1 MDYHGTA
8 SDDTIDQKGMG
19 LANGTN
25 IFGEQGN
32 DTITIVDGNAI
43 GGAGNDTITSTTRWA
58 TAAYWDSP
66 AAIDVNLATGVAR
79 DGWGTTDR
87 LVNVRSVADSGHDD
101 RITGSSAD
109 ETFWLSWGSDT
120 VIGGGGVDAVN
131 LYNTRST
138 DVAIS
143 YDAATDTFTLA
154 KHLPNGDTGTDRLTG
169 IDAIHFIG
177 ADSDNTIVTRDM
189 FNRSSG
195 FLRDRTVLAT
205 TNPDLIQQ
213 MRTGDFNGDG
223 KLDIL
228 ISRASYDYGA
238 TAQPLQVLAGDGA
251 GHFTDQTAALFKDGI
266 PYVHFVPRIF
276 AADFNND
283 GRTDIFNPDFGV
295 DAPPFPGGQNSL
307 FLSNK
312 ATGQIT
318 NETASLPQALRQNH
332 GTSIGDVNHDGF
344 PDILVNAL
352 NENTGNANQLLVND
366 GTGHF
371 KASQQLLPA
380 YLTQP
385 VFTGGNTWS
394 MLKDLN
400 NDGYGDIVLGA
411 WDNNPRPTQVLLND
425 GHGSF
430 ANAVPIDL
438 PRSGITNEIVIGI
451 ETIDLNGDAL
461 PDLVLS
467 LTNGG
472 ERDHFYEQPYLQLL
486 VNDGNGKFHDE
497 TQARLPQ
504 SLTKEAGAPS
514 YWYKLAT
521 TVDMDGD
528 GDQDIVT
535 DSDHGGA
542 KVFLNDGTGKFS
554 LFWQSPLDTRVVV
567 GDFDGDGM
575 PDLVQTSSTSGF
587 STLYN
592 ILPRTIGASHEYH
605 AGVHGDTVRG
615 TAAAEKVFS
624 GRGDDNIDGAA
635 GLDRVVFAGK
645 LSDYTLARTASG
657 FSVADKHG
665 VDGTDTLAN
674 VERLQFADTAVALD
688 IDGVGGQAYRVY
700 QAAFN
705 RTPDVGGLG
714 FWIGAM
720 DNGVSLAAVANGFVQ
735 SQEFLAQYGASPTNR
750 AIIEKFYANVLH
762 RPGELAGIDFWT
774 GVLDNKAATLPE
786 VLVGFSESPENQAG
800 VIGVIQNGFGYTP
813 YG

>member
-1 MDYHGTA
+1 MDYHGSA
-8 SDDTIDQKGMG
+8 GDDTLDQKALN
-19 LANGTN
+19 LADGTA

-32 DTITIVDGNAI
+32 DTITSSGNMI
-43 GGAGNDTITSTTRWA
+43 GGAGNDKLTGTSPWA

-79 DGWGTTDR
+79 DGWGTTDT

-109 ETFWLSWGSDT
+109 ERFWLSWGSDT
-120 VIGGGGVDAVN
+120 VIGGGGADIVN
-131 LYNTRST
+131 LYNVKTT

-143 YDAATDTFTLA
+143 YDAASDTFTLA
-154 KHLPNGDTGTDRLTG
+154 KHLPSGDNGIDRLTG
-169 IDAIHFIG
+169 IDSINFIG
-177 ADSDNTIVTRDM
+177 PDSDNTIVTRDM
-189 FNRSSG
+189 FNRSGG
-195 FLRDRTVLAT
+195 FLRDRSVLAT

-228 ISRASYDYGA
+228 VSRASYDYGA
-238 TAQPLQVLAGDGA
+238 TVQPLQVLVGDGA

-283 GRTDIFNPDFGV
+283 GRTDIFNPDFGM

-318 NETASLPQALRQNH
+318 NETATLPQALRQNH

-344 PDILVNAL
+344 LDIFVNAL
-352 NENTGNANQLLVND
+352 NESTGNANQLLIND
-366 GTGHF
+366 GSGHF
-371 KASQQLLPA
+371 KAAQQLLPSN
-380 YLTQP
+380 LTQP
-385 VFTGGNTWS
+385 SYNPGNTWS

-400 NDGYGDIVLGA
+400 NDGYADIVLGA
-411 WDNNPRPTQVLLND
+411 WDNNPKPTQVLLND

-430 ANAVPIDL
+430 ANAAPIDL

-461 PDLVLS
+461 PDMVLS

-472 ERDHFYEQPYLQLL
+472 ERGSWYSTPYLQLL
-486 VNDGNGKFHDE
+486 VNDGNGRFHDE

-504 SLTKEAGAPS
+504 SLTKAAGATDQ
-514 YWYKLAT
+514 WYKLAT
-521 TVDMDGD
+521 PVDIDGD

-535 DSDHGGA
+535 DSDAGGG
-542 KVFLNDGTGKFS
+542 KIFLNDGTGKFS
-554 LFWQSPLDTRVVV
+554 LFWQSPAGTRVVV

-575 PDLVQTSSTSGF
+575 PDLVQSSSTSGF

-605 AGVHGDTVRG
+605 AGARGDTVKG

-624 GRGDDNIDGAA
+624 GRGDDSIDGGA

-645 LSDYTLARTASG
+645 RSDYTVAHTANG
-657 FSVADKHG
+657 FTVTDKHG
-665 VDGTDTLAN
+665 VDGVDAVVN
-674 VERLQFADTAVALD
+674 VERLQFADATVAID
-688 IDGVGGQAYRVY
+688 IDGTGGQAYRIY
-700 QAAFN
+700 KAAFN
-705 RTPDVGGLG
+705 RAPDAGGLG

-720 DNGVSLAAVANGFVQ
+720 DRGTSLNDVAGGFVQ
-735 SQEFLAQYGASPTNR
+735 SNEFRDLYGAAPTNR
-750 AIIEKFYANVLH
+750 EIVSKLYANILE
-762 RPGELAGIDFWT
+762 RPGEAAGIDFWV
-774 GVLDNKAATLPE
+774 GVLDSKAATVAE
-786 VLVGFSESPENQAG
+786 VLAGFSESNENKIKLVGLTENG
-800 VIGVIQNGFGYTP
+800 VDYLPFG
-813 YG
+813 